1 VNRIS
6 ILRKTAEK
14 IAAAVV
20 RYASAGSKEWA
31 EAVASELAY
40 IESDWRAL
48 AWALSGMRILLSY
61 QPKPLRTLGDLDA
74 VARKH
79 ANSRLH
85 AVNNPWLGRNLL
97 WLLLLLSY
105 AVNTLFDILRGRH
118 VIGNAVLLLGG
129 LLLCRVLYLYFREPK
144 VPDLDDRPGLI
155 RFYVDELSISS
166 STSSVRFWMSLAGS
180 LLLAA
185 GYGITMSSVWA
196 GFFGIF
202 LLAVFLVRQHCDG
215 KRLAQVPAL
224 LSSLPPD

>member
-1 VNRIS
+1 SCGGSVNRIS

-48 AWALSGMRILLSY
+48 AWALSGMRVLLSY

-74 VARKH
+74 VARKP

-129 LLLCRVLYLYFREPK
+129 LLLCRVLYLYF
-144 VPDLDDRPGLI
+144 
-155 RFYVDELSISS
+155 
-166 STSSVRFWMSLAGS
+166 
-180 LLLAA
+180 
-185 GYGITMSSVWA
+185 
-196 GFFGIF
+196 
-202 LLAVFLVRQHCDG
+202 
-215 KRLAQVPAL
+215 
-224 LSSLPPD
+224 